1 MIFYSWLKMIKNYKF
16 FFLILLLLSFTNC
29 QTISTKVDEATQ
41 KEESKLSKWIGKSE
55 SQLTSSLGKP
65 DRIDFEN
72 SGHRNYVYM
81 SKKLKIKCERKFE
94 INRSNVV
101 LGFSSK
107 NCF

>member
-1 MIFYSWLKMIKNYKF
+1 MIKNFKF
-16 FFLILLLLSFTNC
+16 FFLILLLLSLINC
-29 QTISTKVDEATQ
+29 QTISTKVDEVTQ

>member
-1 MIFYSWLKMIKNYKF
+1 MIFYSQLKMIKNCKY
-16 FFLILLLLSFTNC
+16 FFLILLLLSITGC

-72 SGHRNYVYM
+72 SGNRNYVYM

>member
-1 MIFYSWLKMIKNYKF
+1 MIKNCKF
-16 FFLILLLLSFTNC
+16 CFLIIFLLGLTSC

-41 KEESKLSKWIGKSE
+41 KEEQELSKWIGKTE
-55 SQLTSSLGKP
+55 KQLTASLGKP

-72 SGHRNYVYM
+72 SGHRNYVYV

-94 INRSNVV
+94 INRSNMV

>member
-1 MIFYSWLKMIKNYKF
+1 MIKNYKF
-16 FFLILLLLSFTNC
+16 FFLTLFLLALISC

-41 KEESKLSKWIGKSE
+41 KEEQELGKWIGKSE
-55 SQLTSSLGKP
+55 TQLTASLGKP
-65 DRIDFEN
+65 DRIDFEK
-72 SGHRNYVYM
+72 SGHRNYVYL

-94 INRSNVV
+94 INRNNMV

>member
-1 MIFYSWLKMIKNYKF
+1 MIKNFKF
-16 FFLILLLLSFTNC
+16 FFLILLLLSLINC
-29 QTISTKVDEATQ
+29 QTISTKVDEVTQ
-41 KEESKLSKWIGKSE
+41 KEESKLSKWIGKTE

>member
-1 MIFYSWLKMIKNYKF
+1 M
-16 FFLILLLLSFTNC
+16 LSLTHC

-41 KEESKLSKWIGKSE
+41 KEEQELSKWIGKTE

-65 DRIDFEN
+65 NRIDFEN
-72 SGHRNYVYM
+72 SGSRNYVYV
-81 SKKLKIKCERKFE
+81 SQKLKIKCERKFE